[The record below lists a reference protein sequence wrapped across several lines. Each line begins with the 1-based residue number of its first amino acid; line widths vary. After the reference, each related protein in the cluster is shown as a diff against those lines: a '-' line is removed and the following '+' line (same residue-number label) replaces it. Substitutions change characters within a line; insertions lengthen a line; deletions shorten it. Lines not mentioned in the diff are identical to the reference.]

1 LAEPPRNGFSMIDR
15 LLIFLRE
22 LPGSAPKEAGLRRD
36 DPAVAA
42 AALMVHVMDADGE
55 RRDSEKQSLL
65 EALSQTYEVDGAA
78 LETLFRA
85 GEEADRDA
93 IDLYA
98 FTSVLKRR
106 LDEAQ
111 RVQFIELLWQVVYA
125 DGERHELEDNVVWRV
140 AELIGVDGRER
151 VEARRRVQREAGLE
165 E

>member
-1 LAEPPRNGFSMIDR
+1 MIDR
-15 LLIFLRE
+15 LLSFLRE
-22 LPGSAPKEAGLRRD
+22 LPGPAPKATGLAKD
-36 DPAVAA
+36 DSRVAA

-55 RRDSEKQSLL
+55 RRDAEKESLL
-65 EALSQTYEVDGAA
+65 EALSQAYGVDDAE
-78 LETLFRA
+78 LEDLFRA

-98 FTSVLKRR
+98 FTSVLKRK
-106 LDEAQ
+106 LDQPA
-111 RVQFIELLWQVVYA
+111 RNQFIELLWQVVYA

-151 VEARRRVQREAGLE
+151 IEARRRVQREAGLE